1 VFLDIWTVMKPF
13 YYIKSSRGFTLIEL
27 LVVIAIIAILA
38 AILFPVFA
46 QAKAAAKKTVCL
58 SNTKQIGLGT
68 LLYANDYDDTETIIE
83 WEGPPQFLPS
93 SDGPEPTITFV
104 FWFGG
109 LGLDLNNPSA
119 GWQISPTYGLLY
131 PYTKDQPIMACPSNN
146 LKQLQGGI
154 LTYDLGYAVNPNVIG
169 VPSITTTSLAGPAET
184 ILASD
189 AADPIDYPVV
199 GLQPTLSLNP
209 PSTGGNT
216 IYGVHS
222 TKANVAWCD
231 GHSKSTSVSV
241 QPISVDTDPV
251 LQALCQTSSVG
262 DVMNSLY
269 PYGNQYQDYYYSV
282 TKPN

>member
-1 VFLDIWTVMKPF
+1 MNPLLINKT
-13 YYIKSSRGFTLIEL
+13 SRGFTLIEL

-83 WEGPPQFLPS
+83 WEGPPQFLAS
-93 SDGPEPTITFV
+93 SDGPAPTITFV

-109 LGLDLNNPSA
+109 LGLDLNNPSS
-119 GWQISPTYGLLY
+119 GWQLNQTYGLLY
-131 PYTKDQPIMACPSNN
+131 PYTKAQPILACPNNN

-154 LTYDLGYAVNPNVIG
+154 LTWSLGYAVNPNVIG
-169 VPSITTTSLAGPAET
+169 VPSISTTTLAAPAET
-184 ILASD
+184 ILVSD
-189 AADPIDYPVV
+189 AADPIDSPVV

-209 PSTGGNT
+209 PSMGGNT
-216 IYGVHS
+216 VYGIHTS
-222 TKANVAWCD
+222 RANVAWCD

-241 QPISVDTDPV
+241 PPLRVDTDPV
-251 LQALCQTSSVG
+251 LQALCQTNSVG
-262 DVMNSLY
+262 DVMNSQY
-269 PYGNQYQDYYYSV
+269 PYGTQYQDYYYSV